1 MANKKER
8 VFVILKPDAV
18 HRSLVGEIMRRLEIT
33 GLKFTAVKMLLPK
46 KEQVLAHY
54 NKDDAWCEEKGNLT
68 IKNLKEKGEEPKKTA
83 LEYGR
88 DIMEGNVAFMTSSP
102 VVAMVLEGNHAVG
115 IVKKIVGSTEPM
127 SSDVGTIRGDMTL
140 DSYSLANADGR
151 AVRNLIHC
159 SDSTE
164 EAEREIKVWF
174 SDEELIN
181 YVHVNEK
188 MLYDVN
194 LDGILE

>member
-18 HRSLVGEIMRRLEIT
+18 HRSLVGEITKRLEAS
-33 GLKFTAVKMLLPK
+33 GLKFIAIKMLTPTR
-46 KEQVLAHY
+46 EQVLTHY
-54 NKDDAWCEEKGNLT
+54 NKDDAWCESKGELT
-68 IKNLKEKGEEPKKTA
+68 IKNLKDKGKDPEKTA

-88 DIMEGNVAFMTSSP
+88 DIMEGNVAFMTCSP
-102 VVAMVLEGNHAVG
+102 VVAMILEGNHAVAV
-115 IVKKIVGSTEPM
+115 VKKIVGGTEPM

-140 DSYSLANADGR
+140 DSYSLANSDGR

-159 SDSTE
+159 SDSPE

-174 SDEELIN
+174 KDEDIMN
-181 YVHVNEK
+181 YTHVNER

>member
-33 GLKFTAVKMLLPK
+33 GLKFTAVKMLLPNR
-46 KEQVLAHY
+46 EQVLAHY

-68 IKNLKEKGEEPKKTA
+68 IKNIKEKGEEPEKTA

-102 VVAMVLEGNHAVG
+102 VVTMVLEGNHAVG

-174 SDEELIN
+174 SEGELMD

>member
-18 HRSLVGEIMRRLEIT
+18 HRSLIGEITKRLET
-33 GLKFTAVKMLLPK
+33 SGLKFVAMRMLVPTRD
-46 KEQVLAHY
+46 QVWAHY
-54 NKDDAWCEEKGNLT
+54 NKDDAWCTAKGELT
-68 IKNLKEKGEEPKKTA
+68 IKNLKEKGKEPEKSA

-88 DIMEGNVAFMTSSP
+88 DIMEGNVSFMTCSP
-102 VVAMVLEGNHAVG
+102 VVAMILEGNHAVG
-115 IVKKIVGSTEPM
+115 VVKKIVGGTEPM
-127 SSDVGTIRGDMTL
+127 SSDVGTIRGDMTI

-159 SDSTE
+159 SDSPE

-174 SDEELIN
+174 KDDEIMD
-181 YVHVNEK
+181 YTHVNER

>member
-18 HRSLVGEIMRRLEIT
+18 HRSLVGEIMKRLEST
-33 GLKFTAVKMLLPK
+33 GLKFTAVKMLTPTR
-46 KEQVLAHY
+46 EQVLAHY

-68 IKNLKEKGEEPKKTA
+68 IKNLKEKGKEPEKTA

-88 DIMEGNVAFMTSSP
+88 DIMEGNVAFMTCSP
-102 VVAMVLEGNHAVG
+102 VIILVLEGNHAVG

-159 SDSTE
+159 SDSTK

-174 SDEELIN
+174 SDEEIMD
-181 YVHVNEK
+181 YTHVNER

-194 LDGILE
+194 LDGIVE

>member
-18 HRSLVGEIMRRLEIT
+18 HRSLVGEIIRRLEVT
-33 GLKFTAVKMLLPK
+33 GLKFIAIKMLIPER
-46 KEQVLAHY
+46 EQVLKHY
-54 NKDDAWCEEKGNLT
+54 NKDDTWCEEKGELT
-68 IKNLKEKGEEPKKTA
+68 IKNLKQKGKEPKKTA

-88 DIMEGNVAFMTSSP
+88 DIMEGNIAFMTSSP
-102 VVAMVLEGNHAVG
+102 VVAIVLEGNHAVG

-159 SDSTE
+159 SDSTK

-174 SDEELIN
+174 FDKELID
-181 YVHVNEK
+181 YTHVNER